1 MMQIKHKR
9 IGIDE
14 PTFIIAEMS
23 GNHNHDINRAKQL
36 IDIAAEAKVDAIKL
50 QTYTPDTLT
59 INSDRDDFQVKVNDV
74 WKGKTLYELYKWAY
88 TPWEWHKELKEYAE
102 SKNLI
107 FFSTPFD
114 ETAVDFLEELNVPL
128 YKISSFET
136 NHIPLLKKIAQTG
149 KPVIISRGL
158 TSYNELEEALN
169 VLKENGCKDI
179 AILHC
184 VSSYPAKY
192 EQMNLKTIKNLSEEF
207 NVVTGLSDHSL
218 GNLVPIASVA
228 MGAKIIEKH
237 FTISRNDGGPDA
249 EFSLEKEE
257 LIQLV
262 KDIRNLE
269 KALGFVNSD
278 IENLEKENKN
288 FKRSI
293 YVAKNINEGE
303 VFTSENIKVIRP
315 GYGLHPRYYS
325 EIIGKKSKSNLKKGD
340 RFEKKF
346 YI

>member
-1 MMQIKHKR
+1 MQIKHKR